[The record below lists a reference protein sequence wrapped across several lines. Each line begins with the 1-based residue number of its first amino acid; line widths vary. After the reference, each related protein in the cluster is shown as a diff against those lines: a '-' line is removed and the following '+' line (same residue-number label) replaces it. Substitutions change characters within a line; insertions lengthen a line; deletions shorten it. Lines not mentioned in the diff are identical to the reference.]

1 MTLTFDHE
9 SCTCDIKMSAPEN
22 FNFSAATEEESTV
35 LGSRLNWL
43 RAGVLGA
50 NDGIVST
57 AGIVMGVSG
66 AAVDNHA
73 LFAAG
78 IAGMVAGAL
87 SMAAGEY
94 VSVSTQRDTEEAA
107 VAKQQQ
113 FFTSN
118 PYAAQRRLASLI
130 AGRGISKPL
139 AWKMSEELTKK
150 DPVHALTQYEY
161 GIDADELTNPWHAAW
176 ASMIAFVLGALIPFV
191 AMIFSP
197 ATWAIPL
204 TVLSVSI
211 ALAATGAVSA
221 WLGSAPIWPATIRN
235 IVWGN
240 LAMWGTYAIGF
251 LVASI

>member
-1 MTLTFDHE
+1 MTLTFDHH
-9 SCTCDIKMSAPEN
+9 SCNCDIKTNAPAN
-22 FNFSAATEEESTV
+22 LSFTPAAQTTTV
-35 LGSRLNWL
+35 LNSKLNWL

-66 AAVDNHA
+66 AAVDSHA

-78 IAGMVAGAL
+78 VAGMVAGAL

-94 VSVSTQRDTEEAA
+94 VSVSTQRDTEKAA
-107 VAKQQQ
+107 VL
-113 FFTSN
+113 
-118 PYAAQRRLASLI
+118 AQRNFFRRDPYGAQQRLASLI

-161 GIDADELTNPWHAAW
+161 GIDANDLTNPWHAAW
-176 ASMIAFVLGALIPFV
+176 ASMISFVLGALIPFI

-197 ATWAIPL
+197 SGWAIGL
-204 TVLSVSI
+204 TVISVSV
-211 ALAATGAVSA
+211 ALAITGAVSA
-221 WLGSAPIWPATIRN
+221 WLGGAPIKQATMRN

-240 LAMWGTYAIGF
+240 LAMWGTYGIGL
-251 LVASI
+251 LVAFF